1 MVLSLGEAY
10 QAISPK
16 DPKQI
21 SPKKRLRKKAIKKRK
36 TVRKPV
42 RKIEPFKADS
52 DADKQIAK
60 ELGKEGFGKTK
71 RLGTSGAAQRNI
83 ELQIQNEIKAE
94 EAI

>member
-42 RKIEPFKADS
+42 RKIEPFKSDS
-52 DADKQIAK
+52 
-60 ELGKEGFGKTK
+60 
-71 RLGTSGAAQRNI
+71 
-83 ELQIQNEIKAE
+83 EIGRAHV
-94 EAI
+94 